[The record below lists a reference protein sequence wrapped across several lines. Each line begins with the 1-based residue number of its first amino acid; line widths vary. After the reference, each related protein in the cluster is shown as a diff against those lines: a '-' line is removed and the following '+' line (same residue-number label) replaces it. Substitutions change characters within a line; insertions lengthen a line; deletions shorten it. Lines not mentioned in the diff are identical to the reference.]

1 MIARKSLAA
10 ALLAST
16 LLGGA
21 AIAAE
26 QAARPAATQE
36 TPAQKAAEARVG
48 KLSKD
53 GAQAFRDMH
62 LARIAIFEAEPAQAK
77 DLIGKAQAALTKAK
91 TDEAVFMKAEADLKS
106 PAGTAAQPT
115 AITTTKTDQAAAA
128 PAPAKPAATEPVAW
142 LPIDAQLTLGEGFVA
157 TPEKAAAVADAN
169 KSLQRGDKQAA
180 LEKLKLADIDVNF
193 TMAVLPLDKT
203 TADVN
208 QAATLIG
215 QGQYYE
221 ANALLKT
228 AEDRMRIDVID
239 AVAVP
244 QKAAPAA
251 GAKTAPDNAGTAQ
264 GAKPGK

>member
-1 MIARKSLAA
+1 MIARKSLTA

-91 TDEAVFMKAEADLKS
+91 TDEAVFMKAEADLRS

-115 AITTTKTDQAAAA
+115 AQPATKTMTKPDQAAAT
-128 PAPAKPAATEPVAW
+128 PSPSGSTSTETSISCPPRPTNTPSIGATSA
-142 LPIDAQLTLGEGFVA
+142 
-157 TPEKAAAVADAN
+157 
-169 KSLQRGDKQAA
+169 
-180 LEKLKLADIDVNF
+180 
-193 TMAVLPLDKT
+193 
-203 TADVN
+203 
-208 QAATLIG
+208 
-215 QGQYYE
+215 
-221 ANALLKT
+221 
-228 AEDRMRIDVID
+228 
-239 AVAVP
+239 
-244 QKAAPAA
+244 
-251 GAKTAPDNAGTAQ
+251 
-264 GAKPGK
+264 